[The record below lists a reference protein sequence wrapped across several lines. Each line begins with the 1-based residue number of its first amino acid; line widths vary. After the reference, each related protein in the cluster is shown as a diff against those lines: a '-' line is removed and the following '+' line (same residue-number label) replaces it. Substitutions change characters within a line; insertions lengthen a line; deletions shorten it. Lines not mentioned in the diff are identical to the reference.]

1 MVPEGREDRGDLLRG
16 LSLAVHDFRRSL
28 AGAALQVD
36 ARESEVVYVG
46 FAVHARPSF
55 AEDASSGKVAFMLP
69 VRYPARSS
77 DTNRK
82 PNPLNAETI
91 S

>member
-36 ARESEVVYVG
+36 ARESEVVYVRG
-46 FAVHARPSF
+46 LH
-55 AEDASSGKVAFMLP
+55 
-69 VRYPARSS
+69 
-77 DTNRK
+77 
-82 PNPLNAETI
+82 
-91 S
+91 